1 MKGTPMEIESRRE
14 REKKVRES
22 EIIQAAELIFR
33 QKGYEDTSMDDIA
46 REAQFTKRTLY
57 QYFASKEN
65 LLFAVLQ
72 KGMSQFQNYLTGAI
86 DRSLTGYEMIRQIM
100 QASYHFYQE
109 YPEFFMLMNQVS
121 IARQRM
127 TDDGENRQAYFTT
140 NDAMFESMA
149 MLIKAGQADG
159 SIAAELDAAQ
169 TSMSMLFLMTA
180 FFNQIAVTGNSFS
193 THFNMDPQDFSTY
206 TMDLIMRILKK

>member
-1 MKGTPMEIESRRE
+1 
-14 REKKVRES
+14 
-22 EIIQAAELIFR
+22 
-33 QKGYEDTSMDDIA
+33 
-46 REAQFTKRTLY
+46 
-57 QYFASKEN
+57 
-65 LLFAVLQ
+65 
-72 KGMSQFQNYLTGAI
+72 
-86 DRSLTGYEMIRQIM
+86 M

-180 FFNQIAVTGNSFS
+180 FFNQIAVTGN
-193 THFNMDPQDFSTY
+193 MDPQDFSTY

>member
-1 MKGTPMEIESRRE
+1 MEIESRRD

-57 QYFASKEN
+57 QYFESKEN

-72 KGMSQFQNYLTGAI
+72 KGMSRFQDYLAGAI
-86 DRSLTGYEMIRQIM
+86 DRNVTGYEMLQSTM
-100 QASYHFYQE
+100 QASYKFYQD
-109 YPEFFMLMNQVS
+109 YPEFFVLMNQVS
-121 IARQRM
+121 IARQQV
-127 TDDGENRQAYFTT
+127 TDAGENRQAYFTT
-140 NDAMFESMA
+140 NDAMFDSMA
-149 MLIKAGQADG
+149 LVIKAGQTDG
-159 SIAAELDAAQ
+159 SIAADLDPTR

-180 FFNQIAVTGNSFS
+180 FFNQLAVTGNSFS
-193 THFNMDPQDFSTY
+193 RHFNMDPQDFSTY

>member
-1 MKGTPMEIESRRE
+1 
-14 REKKVRES
+14 
-22 EIIQAAELIFR
+22 
-33 QKGYEDTSMDDIA
+33 
-46 REAQFTKRTLY
+46 
-57 QYFASKEN
+57 
-65 LLFAVLQ
+65 
-72 KGMSQFQNYLTGAI
+72 MSQFQNYLTGAI